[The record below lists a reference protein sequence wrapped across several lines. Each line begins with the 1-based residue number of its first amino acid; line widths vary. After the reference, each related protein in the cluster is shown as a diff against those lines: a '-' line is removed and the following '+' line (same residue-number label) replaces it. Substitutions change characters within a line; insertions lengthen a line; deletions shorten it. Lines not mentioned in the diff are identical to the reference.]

1 MGARRMTRITN
12 RAVFNFLRRVVAS
25 LYLGLLVLDLLLQWR
40 ALNPYDASW
49 VRVRDTGTL
58 HVGMDPTYP
67 PFGVFGSDGRPFG
80 LDVDLADEIA
90 RRLGVRAH
98 IVPMGIDGLYSALQ
112 TGAVDVVISALPF
125 DPTKLGDVI
134 YSRPYIDAGAILVSR
149 AEGTRYDRMEDLE
162 GRGVAVEYGGLGDE
176 VARRY
181 TRRLR
186 SLAVMRFVQP
196 EAALDALRRGEVDAA
211 LVDHVSARLYVRANP
226 GAGLVIA
233 PETVYA
239 DPYVIATKLSGLELA
254 GKVNA
259 TLYEMAADGS
269 LDALLARWL

>member
-12 RAVFNFLRRVVAS
+12 RAVFNVLRRVVAS

-40 ALNPYDASW
+40 ALNPYDSSW

-58 HVGMDPTYP
+58 RVGMDPTYP
-67 PFGVFGSDGRPFG
+67 PFGAFGGDGRPFG

-125 DPTKLGDVI
+125 NPTKVADVI

-149 AEGTRYDRMEDLE
+149 AEGTRYDRMEALE
-162 GRGVAVEYGGLGDE
+162 GRRVAVEYGGLGDE

-196 EAALDALRRGEVDAA
+196 EAALDALRKGEVDAA

-226 GAGLVIA
+226 GAELVIA

-254 GKVNA
+254 GKINA